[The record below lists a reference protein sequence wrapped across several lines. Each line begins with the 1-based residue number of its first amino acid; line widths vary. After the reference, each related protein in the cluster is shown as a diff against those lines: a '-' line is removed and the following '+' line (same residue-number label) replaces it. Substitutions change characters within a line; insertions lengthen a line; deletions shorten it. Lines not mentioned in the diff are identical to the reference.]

1 MQRVPHKG
9 SSQQSLII
17 LVLIILII
25 IAVSVN
31 LILAWFY
38 SRAINSRIE
47 IIGNVNIAYQILNG
61 KTMKLEADELVPGNI
76 VKRSVQIQ
84 KDSYASNFYLRFRV
98 EVRIDGVP
106 TSSIGIRIAEE
117 SAPFWQ
123 AENVMS
129 GQWFYCYSDY
139 LTWYD
144 EMRDIT
150 NNRSPFFSVEYV
162 IPQSMS
168 TERLSH
174 VFTNIVHIEVVSIY
188 DNISHWQNLPVG
200 WPYVAQEE

>member
-1 MQRVPHKG
+1 MPRVPQKG

-38 SRAINSRIE
+38 SRATNSRIE
-47 IIGNVNIAYQILNG
+47 IIGNVNIAYQVLNG
-61 KTMKLEADELVPGNI
+61 KSMKLESDELVPGNI
-76 VKRSVQIQ
+76 IKRSIQIQ
-84 KDSYASNFYLRFRV
+84 KDSYASNFYLRVRA
-98 EVRIDGVP
+98 EVRIDGLT

-123 AENVMS
+123 AENAMS

-144 EMRDIT
+144 GMIEIT
-150 NNRSPFFSVEYV
+150 NDRSPFFSIEYV
-162 IPQSMS
+162 IPEGMS
-168 TERLSH
+168 SERLTH
-174 VFTNIVHIEVVSIY
+174 VFTNILYIEVVSIY

-200 WPYVAQEE
+200 WPYVAEE